1 MEGERELNTRLDL
14 RDGPSLP
21 LATTGSSRGP
31 STPEESVLF
40 DWGRWLHGEGEE
52 GV

>member
-1 MEGERELNTRLDL
+1 MEGERELKTRLDL
-14 RDGPSLP
+14 FDRPSFP
-21 LATTGSSRGP
+21 FAITGSSRGP
-31 STPEESVLF
+31 STPERVLF